1 MAYATT
7 TSTLTALWLLWNIFN
22 DAWRTQMAV
31 LIKKRCLGLAMS
43 KISVVCCGIVQLHVM
58 LLHGLVGAIFD
69 DLHTTTASQSS
80 F

>member
-1 MAYATT
+1 
-7 TSTLTALWLLWNIFN
+7 
-22 DAWRTQMAV
+22 MAV